1 MTDLPKSVENTVSEK
16 FDIKVFVKKT
26 KGKSKLPKDALEDN
40 KILRGRT
47 RSSSVDRKPIYT
59 TLEKKETVG
68 KTSRKRRVD
77 KDVSPD
83 TSSKIT
89 NKTTKRNRRACSV
102 DILSSK
108 ISKSLEGTIV
118 VTEGTQQINKKKNV
132 KGIESILPEASQ
144 KKVLIT
150 KSKKK
155 MKKNEKEPLL
165 ITQEIKTDSPDMLQE
180 ENKLGGSEKEQI
192 DVRKNQIKL
201 LSYKIFLNKV
211 SQSDCYRLISGLFIK
226 LSAGMD

>member
-1 MTDLPKSVENTVSEK
+1 MTDLPKSVENTGSEK

-26 KGKSKLPKDALEDN
+26 KGKSKLPKDTLEDN

-132 KGIESILPEASQ
+132 PEASQ
-144 KKVLIT
+144 RKVLIT

-201 LSYKIFLNKV
+201 LSYKIFLRKV
-211 SQSDCYRLISGLFIK
+211 SQSDCYRLISGY
-226 LSAGMD
+226 